1 MLSLLCFIYLIP
13 IFNNFILHEYLS
25 RNLNVGIYLFNFKG
39 IGYFKTKK
47 QLIHSAEKFT

>member
-1 MLSLLCFIYLIP
+1 MLSLFHFIYLIP
-13 IFNNFILHEYLS
+13 IFNNFILHEHLNH
-25 RNLNVGIYLFNFKG
+25 NLKVVTYLFNFKR